1 MPLHSNHKQLLRGFP
16 ENRCCKNFKKK
27 MQRDLKYRQNSCKV
41 SENEFI
47 FSAVVKSLPS
57 NLLNNVTHLSQI
69 FYKGSA

>member
-1 MPLHSNHKQLLRGFP
+1 
-16 ENRCCKNFKKK
+16 